1 MWEKLDVLRL
11 FHRFSGAKS
20 ETRRRRK
27 GGEGWGADLFK
38 IPPRSQ
44 TEEREPW
51 EHGTNMQRQL
61 SEVSTHE
68 RGQPLSLVSVYA
80 ALNKRSFECMLNCSI
95 KVIELQFRPE
105 SSLLKLN
112 CVYWN
117 LQETEIS
124 AINSQVNVSRRNFW
138 SPPFLLRRMERVAN
152 ILFDFSNTISFK
164 LNPALWKRFE
174 IQLIKTRPKL
184 AKLNS

>member
-1 MWEKLDVLRL
+1 
-11 FHRFSGAKS
+11 
-20 ETRRRRK
+20 
-27 GGEGWGADLFK
+27 
-38 IPPRSQ
+38 
-44 TEEREPW
+44 
-51 EHGTNMQRQL
+51 
-61 SEVSTHE
+61 
-68 RGQPLSLVSVYA
+68 
-80 ALNKRSFECMLNCSI
+80 MLNTSI
-95 KVIELQFRPE
+95 TAIELQFRPE

-138 SPPFLLRRMERVAN
+138 SPPFLLRSMERVAN

-164 LNPALWKRFE
+164 LDPALWKRFE